1 MTPQGR
7 GNLADQSLELY
18 TPRGPR
24 RLVDQF
30 RPEFQVRAASTD
42 IKAIEGVWSKDCYRM
57 HREGFQ
63 PKPGEVWLD
72 IGSNVGAFGV
82 LAHHFGAKVVSVEA
96 DRDNAN
102 MTAAN
107 LEHNNIENAQVLEAA
122 VVPNEFRGEKVI
134 LHTLP
139 ENQRRHSI
147 AREGRDTVAVE
158 VQAVK
163 IDSIVDQIRPDGVK
177 ISIEGAE
184 IQLLQSWEI
193 PSFVHYVVVEWNFK
207 MDNRIHT
214 LARGFERL
222 AARFRKVDMSKQIN
236 FTKPTYDLFPA
247 NVHLYGWD

>member
-1 MTPQGR
+1 MGEGVQ
-7 GNLADQSLELY
+7 LY

-24 RLVDQF
+24 KLVEKF
-30 RPEFQVRAASTD
+30 RPQFQVREDSTD
-42 IKAIEGVWSKDCYRM
+42 TKAIEGVWSKDCYRM
-57 HREGFQ
+57 HRDGFQ
-63 PKPGEVWLD
+63 PKPGEMWLD
-72 IGSNVGAFGV
+72 VGSNVGAFGA
-82 LAHHFGAKVVSVEA
+82 LAHYFGAEVVAVEPEK
-96 DRDNAN
+96 DNAA
-102 MTAAN
+102 MTATN
-107 LEHNNIENAQVLEAA
+107 LELNGNDNAQVLEAA

-139 ENQRRHSI
+139 DNQRRHSI

-193 PSFVHYVVVEWNFK
+193 PPFVHYVVVEWNFK
-207 MDNRIHT
+207 MDNRLHT